1 MAAPSGNELTNRLT
15 GAPRASVDGTWFRH
29 VPIRY
34 REAAL
39 TGHVANGRWSR
50 SDGFPV
56 VYLGE
61 PEDSVVAE
69 AYRHLVDPVEGAI
82 AEHIAPRVL
91 VTCHVAVTNLLDL
104 TTAGTRLLAGLDLA
118 TLRSPTNDVDAYEA
132 CRTVAA
138 TAHQLGFHGVLAPA
152 ATQVGRTLAL
162 FPNTLPADEL
172 PRRTGEVEWH
182 GLPVAPGKGRAILR
196 VVKD

>member
-1 MAAPSGNELTNRLT
+1 MTASSGNELANRLT
-15 GAPRASVDGTWFRH
+15 GAPRASVSGTWFRH

-34 REAAL
+34 REVAL
-39 TGHVANGRWSR
+39 SGHTANGRWSR
-50 SDGFPV
+50 RDGFPV

-61 PEDSVVAE
+61 PEDSVIAE

-91 VTCHVAVTNLLDL
+91 VTCHVEATNLLDL
-104 TTAGTRLLAGLDLA
+104 TTAGTRLVAGLDLA
-118 TLRSPTNDVDAYEA
+118 TLQSATSDIVAYEA

-152 ATQVGRTLAL
+152 ATHLGRTLAL
-162 FPNTLPADEL
+162 FPNTLPANEV
-172 PRRTGEVEWH
+172 PRRVDEVEWH
-182 GLPVAPGKGRAILR
+182 GLPADPRKGRAILR